1 MKRIILLLLGIVLLA
16 SSCATSGYGCRGK
29 ASWNDVI
36 KKANSSYPKY
46 RR

>member
-1 MKRIILLLLGIVLLA
+1 MKRIILLLVVIALVGT
-16 SSCATSGYGCRGK
+16 SCKTSGYGCKGK

-36 KKANSSYPKY
+36 RKANSPYPKY